1 MTVYKYV
8 AVYVYRKTN
17 FKLFSDRFDDN
28 VCVYIKVDTNA
39 DNVQVIICTDKVIC
53 TS

>member
-1 MTVYKYV
+1 MLLFT
-8 AVYVYRKTN
+8 
-17 FKLFSDRFDDN
+17 FKGRQTLNCLATDSTKN
-28 VCVYIKVDTNA
+28 VWVYIKVDTNA